1 MNKKSVTL
9 KYVFIIF
16 SFAVGLA
23 ASSACNQNAKTP
35 NAQQNT
41 TQSAAILTSL
51 SADDVAAVIKTL
63 PPQSQQMI
71 AGSPEQIKEFL
82 DDLQK
87 LLAVAAEARKNGLAD
102 DAGNKQQ
109 LDFIA
114 STVLAT
120 AFDQQTR
127 GQGGAPFADI
137 TPEQV
142 AAFYQNPENEA
153 KFNAFLDL
161 VKQRGAEEGGAAGRT
176 DFTEEELKRARE
188 TWAKITITAE
198 KARAA
203 GLDQK
208 RETQLQIAIQQAQFL
223 AQQYARKSDA
233 NLTASDVE
241 IAEYVK
247 QHPELDSSK
256 IKEKAEQ
263 VLARAKAGEDFG
275 KLAKEFSE
283 DPGSKD
289 KGGLYENVK
298 KGQMVPEFEKAA
310 LALENGKVAENLV
323 ESNYGYHIIK
333 LENKSGETYNV
344 RHILLMTSA
353 PAGGANPYAPPASM
367 ADKARDGVKTQKRD
381 QWIEEVVA
389 RNPISLPRPEDVKV
403 EVPPAPAPMQPQA
416 EPKQEAPAD
425 DKKSK
430 K

>member
-1 MNKKSVTL
+1 MNKKSVKL
-9 KYVFIIF
+9 KNVFIISALAI
-16 SFAVGLA
+16 SFT
-23 ASSACNQNAKTP
+23 ASSACNKNANTP
-35 NAQQNT
+35 TGQQQ
-41 TQSAAILTSL
+41 TQSADALTSL
-51 SADDVAAVIKTL
+51 SADDVGAVIKTL

-82 DDLQK
+82 DDLKK

-102 DAGNKQQ
+102 EPGNKQQ

-114 STVLAT
+114 SSVLAT
-120 AFDQQTR
+120 SFDMQNNGGQAAQAFSS
-127 GQGGAPFADI
+127 I

-142 AAFYQNPENEA
+142 TAFYQNPENEA

-161 VKQRGAEEGGAAGRT
+161 IKQRGAEEGGKT

-188 TWAKITITAE
+188 SWAKITITAE

-203 GLDQK
+203 GFDQK
-208 RETQLQIAIQQAQFL
+208 REAQLQISLQQAQFL

-233 NLTASDVE
+233 SMTASDTE

-256 IKEKAEQ
+256 IKDKAQQ
-263 VLARAKAGEDFG
+263 VLARAKSGEDFG

-298 KGQMVPEFEKAA
+298 KGQMVPEFEAAA

-323 ESNYGYHIIK
+323 ESSYGYHIIK
-333 LENKSGETYNV
+333 LENKAGETYNV

-353 PAGGANPYAPPASM
+353 PATGANPYAPPTGM
-367 ADKARDGVKTQKRD
+367 ADKAREGVKTQKRD

-389 RNPISLPRPEDVKV
+389 RNQISLPRPEDVKV
-403 EVPPAPAPMQPQA
+403 EVPAAPPQMPPQTAPQT
-416 EPKQEAPAD
+416 EAPAG

>member
-1 MNKKSVTL
+1 MNKKSIKL
-9 KYVFIIF
+9 KNAIIT
-16 SFAVGLA
+16 SALAVGLA
-23 ASSACNQNAKTP
+23 AASACTQTAKTP
-35 NAQQNT
+35 SAQQQNT
-41 TQSAAILTSL
+41 TQSAAALTSL
-51 SADDVAAVIKTL
+51 SADDVSAVIKTL

-71 AGSPEQIKEFL
+71 AGSPEQIGQFL
-82 DDLQK
+82 EDLKK
-87 LLAVAAEARKNGLAD
+87 LLAVSAEARKNGIAD
-102 DAGNKQQ
+102 DPGNKQQ

-114 STVLAT
+114 QTVLAT
-120 AFDQQTR
+120 AFDTQSR
-127 GQGGAPFADI
+127 APGAPPFAEI
-137 TPEQV
+137 SPEQV
-142 AAFYQNPENEA
+142 TAFYQNPENET

-161 VKQRGAEEGGAAGRT
+161 IKQRSAEQGGAGKT
-176 DFTEEELKRARE
+176 DFTEEELKQARE
-188 TWAKITITAE
+188 SWAKISITAE

-203 GLDQK
+203 GFDQK
-208 RETQLQIAIQQAQFL
+208 RETQLQIALQQAQFL

-233 NLTASDVE
+233 SLTASETEVAD
-241 IAEYVK
+241 YVK

-256 IKEKAEQ
+256 VKEKAEG
-263 VLARAKAGEDFG
+263 VLARAKSGEDFG

-298 KGQMVPEFEKAA
+298 KGQMVPEFEAAA

-323 ESNYGYHIIK
+323 ESSYGYHIIK

-353 PAGGANPYAPPASM
+353 PATGANPYAPPSSM
-367 ADKARDGVKTQKRD
+367 ADKAREGVKTKKRD

-389 RNPISLPRPEDVKV
+389 RNQISLPRPEEIKV
-403 EVPPAPAPMQPQA
+403 EVPAAPAPMPPQT
-416 EPKQEAPAD
+416 APQTKAPGE

>member
-1 MNKKSVTL
+1 MNKISVKFNNVL
-9 KYVFIIF
+9 IIF
-16 SFAVGLA
+16 ALAVCLV

-35 NAQQNT
+35 TAQQ
-41 TQSAAILTSL
+41 TQSSAALTSL

-71 AGSPEQIKEFL
+71 AGSPEQIGEFL
-82 DDLQK
+82 GDLKK
-87 LLAVAAEARKNGLAD
+87 LLAVAAEARNNGLAD

-120 AFDQQTR
+120 SFDMQNR

-142 AAFYQNPENEA
+142 TAFYQNPENET

-161 VKQRGAEEGGAAGRT
+161 IKQRGAEEGGAGKT
-176 DFTEEELKRARE
+176 DFTEEELNRARE
-188 TWAKITITAE
+188 SWAKITLTAE

-203 GLDQK
+203 GFDQK
-208 RETQLQIAIQQAQFL
+208 RETQLQIALQQAQFL
-223 AQQYARKSDA
+223 AQQYARRSDA
-233 NLTASDVE
+233 NLTVTEAE
-241 IAEYVK
+241 IAEYV
-247 QHPELDSSK
+247 QQNPELDSSK
-256 IKEKAEQ
+256 VKGKAEQ
-263 VLARAKAGEDFG
+263 VLARAKSGEDFG

-298 KGQMVPEFEKAA
+298 KGQMVPEFEQAA
-310 LALENGKVAENLV
+310 LALEKGKVAENLV
-323 ESNYGYHIIK
+323 ESQYGYHIIK

-344 RHILLMTSA
+344 RHILLMTSS
-353 PAGGANPYAPPASM
+353 PASGANPYAPPASM
-367 ADKARDGVKTQKRD
+367 ADKAREGVKSKKRD

-389 RNPISLPRPEDVKV
+389 RNPISMPRPEEVKV
-403 EVPPAPAPMQPQA
+403 EVPPQPSPMVPPQSA
-416 EPKQEAPAD
+416 PKQETPAE

>member
-1 MNKKSVTL
+1 MNKKSVKL
-9 KYVFIIF
+9 KNVFLI
-16 SFAVGLA
+16 SALAVGLV
-23 ASSACNQNAKTP
+23 ASSACNKNANTP
-35 NAQQNT
+35 GAQQQ
-41 TQSAAILTSL
+41 TQSADALTSL
-51 SADDVAAVIKTL
+51 NADDVAAVIKTL

-82 DDLQK
+82 EDLKK

-102 DAGNKQQ
+102 DPGNKQQ

-114 STVLAT
+114 SSVLAT
-120 AFDQQTR
+120 SFDMQNNGGQAAMAFS
-127 GQGGAPFADI
+127 GI

-142 AAFYQNPENEA
+142 TAFYQIPENDA

-161 VKQRGAEEGGAAGRT
+161 IKKRGAEEGGKT
-176 DFTEEELKRARE
+176 DFAEEELKRARE
-188 TWAKITITAE
+188 SWAKITITAE

-203 GLDQK
+203 GFDQK
-208 RETQLQIAIQQAQFL
+208 REAQLQIALQQAQFL

-233 NLTASDVE
+233 SMTASETE

-247 QHPELDSSK
+247 LHPELDSSK
-256 IKEKAEQ
+256 IKDKAAQ
-263 VLARAKAGEDFG
+263 VLERAKSGEDFG

-298 KGQMVPEFEKAA
+298 KGQMVPEFEAAA

-323 ESNYGYHIIK
+323 ESSYGYHIIK
-333 LENKSGETYNV
+333 LENKAGETYNV

-353 PAGGANPYAPPASM
+353 PASGANPYAPPTGM
-367 ADKARDGVKTQKRD
+367 ADKAREGVKTQKRD

-389 RNPISLPRPEDVKV
+389 RNQISLPRPEDIKV
-403 EVPPAPAPMQPQA
+403 EMPPPPAPMQPPAAPQT
-416 EPKQEAPAD
+416 EAPAR